1 MKLDRIPDAIINH
14 RRRVLLCF
22 FAVAIVCGVL
32 MLGVGINYNLADY
45 LPDDAP
51 STKAMKVMEDSF
63 DGALPNASLMV
74 QDVTIP
80 QALEYKER
88 LLTIDGV
95 DDVLW
100 LDDVVDIY
108 QPVSM
113 LDQDT
118 VESWYKDDVALFSI
132 TVNEDD
138 SVGTIAK
145 IREIMGPDDA
155 IKGDAVNVA
164 AAQGTLMT
172 QIPTII
178 MLIFPLAI
186 IILMISTS
194 SWIEPVL
201 FLITIGIAI
210 LINEGTNIFLG
221 EISFITRATSA
232 VLQLAVS
239 MDYAVF
245 LLHSYSDCREEGMEL
260 KDAMHS
266 AMKRSFPVI
275 TASALTTM
283 IGFLAL
289 ALMRFK
295 IGADLGVVLCK
306 GVFISFISVTVLLPV
321 LALLFTKALD
331 KTRHR
336 PLLPS
341 FKKLARFIT
350 KVCIPIAIIIFIL
363 IIPTFLAQQ
372 NNEFVYG
379 ASAMLSNESPE
390 KIQADLVS
398 EKFSQNIQMVI
409 LVPEEDIVKE
419 SKLCNALKQVNNV
432 DSVISYS
439 TMVGT
444 NIPKDMLNEEQLSQF
459 VSNGY
464 SRIILNVSS
473 DDESD
478 TAFIAVEDI
487 RNMAHKYYQD
497 DYYLVGQSVV
507 NYDLKNTITGDNLV
521 VTLGAIIA
529 VGLVIL
535 FMFKSWSMPLILLLT
550 IEGAIWINMSL
561 PYFTGDTMNYIG
573 YQIISAV
580 QLGATVDYGIL
591 FAKRYLNNREILD
604 AKAASQKTISDTAA
618 SIMTPALILA
628 IAGMSLGVIST
639 NGIIQQMGIIL
650 GRGALISALM
660 VLLFLPALLRIF
672 DKVIQKSNF
681 RLSFKKKG
689 KEL

>member
-1 MKLDRIPDAIINH
+1 MKLDKITDTIINN
-14 RRRVLLCF
+14 RRKVLLSF
-22 FAVAIVCGVL
+22 LVVAIVCAIL
-32 MLGVGINYNLADY
+32 MIGVGINYNLADY
-45 LPDDAP
+45 LPNDAP
-51 STKAMKVMEDSF
+51 STKAMNVMKDSF
-63 DGALPNASLMV
+63 DDALPNASLMV

-80 QALEYKER
+80 EALEYKER

-95 DDVLW
+95 DNVLW

-108 QPVSM
+108 LPIDM
-113 LDQDT
+113 IDQTT
-118 VESWYKDDVALFSI
+118 VESWYKDDTALFSI

-145 IREIMGPDDA
+145 IREIMDPNDA

-194 SWIEPVL
+194 SWIEPIL
-201 FLITIGIAI
+201 FLITIGIAV

-260 KDAMHS
+260 KNAMHN

-283 IGFLAL
+283 IGFLSL

-306 GVFISFISVTVLLPV
+306 GVFISFVSVTVLLPV
-321 LALLFTKALD
+321 LALLFTKVLD

-341 FKKLARFIT
+341 FKKLASFIT
-350 KVCIPIAIIIFIL
+350 KVCIPISIIVFIL
-363 IIPTFLAQQ
+363 IVPTFLAQQ

-379 ASAMLSNESPE
+379 ASAMLSDESQE
-390 KIQADLVS
+390 KIQANLVS
-398 EKFSQNIQMVI
+398 KKFSQNMQMVI
-409 LVPEEDIVKE
+409 LVPENDIAKE
-419 SKLCNALKQVNNV
+419 SQLCNALKEVDNV

-439 TMVGT
+439 TMVGKD
-444 NIPKDMLNEEQLSQF
+444 IPKDMLSEKQLSQF

-464 SRIILNVSS
+464 SRIILNVTS

-478 TAFIAVEDI
+478 AAFVAVEDI
-487 RNMAHKYYQD
+487 RSTAHKYYQD

-507 NYDLKNTITGDNLV
+507 NYDLKNTITGDNLI

-550 IEGAIWINMSL
+550 IEGAIWINMAL

-591 FAKRYLNNREILD
+591 FAKRYLNNREMLD

-628 IAGMSLGVIST
+628 IAGMSLGIIST

-650 GRGALISALM
+650 GRGALISASM

-672 DKVIQKSNF
+672 DKVIQKTNF
-681 RLSFKKKG
+681 RLSLKKK
-689 KEL
+689 EESL